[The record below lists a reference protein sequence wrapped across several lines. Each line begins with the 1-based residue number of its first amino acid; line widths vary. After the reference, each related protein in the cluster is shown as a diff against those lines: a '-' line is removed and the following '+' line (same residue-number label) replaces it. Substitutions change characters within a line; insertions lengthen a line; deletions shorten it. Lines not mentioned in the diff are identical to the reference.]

1 MPKLRPCAPLS
12 SLGNVPQTGC
22 RRIHRERFK
31 ARITAV
37 DTTKMDRSYL
47 GEAITPKLIE
57 KLEQDNVDVCGENG
71 EYHTIVTDG
80 PIFKKASRDN
90 LRFRGI

>member
-1 MPKLRPCAPLS
+1 MS
-12 SLGNVPQTGC
+12 
-22 RRIHRERFK
+22 RRQAVEEFIESGFK

-37 DTTKMDRSYL
+37 DTTKMNRAYL

-80 PIFKKASRDN
+80 PIFKKPLEITFGSEEFDGRYATLSVM
-90 LRFRGI
+90 